1 MASRVLISV
10 RVKTTPA
17 RAFEVFTRDI
27 SLWWRP
33 NPEFAF
39 TPRSPGVMAFEDE
52 ARLVERLASGK
63 VFEVGRVTAWEPGV
77 RLAFGWRQATFAPG
91 QNTDVEVTFEAV
103 GDETRVTVIHSGWD
117 SVPREH
123 VAKHGMDNAYFQKR
137 HGEWWRA
144 LIDAMGEIV

>member
-10 RVKTTPA
+10 RVKSTPA

>member
-10 RVKTTPA
+10 RVKSTPA

-39 TPRSPGVMAFEDE
+39 TPRSPGVMAFEDQ

-77 RLAFGWRQATFAPG
+77 RLTFGWRQATFAPG
-91 QNTDVEVTFEAV
+91 QNTKVEVTFEAV

>member
-1 MASRVLISV
+1 MASRVLVSV
-10 RVKTTPA
+10 RVKSTPQ

-39 TPRSPGVMAFEDE
+39 TPRSPGEMAFEGQE
-52 ARLVERLASGK
+52 RLVERLPSGK

-77 RLAFGWRQATFAPG
+77 RLAFGWRQATFTPEQA
-91 QNTDVEVTFEAV
+91 TDVEVTFEAV
-103 GDETRVTVIHSGWD
+103 GEETRVTVVHTGWD

-123 VAKHGMDNAYFQKR
+123 VAKHGMENGYFQKR
-137 HGEWWRA
+137 HGDWWRE
-144 LIDAMGEIV
+144 LLDRMGEIA